1 MERVTFLLEASG
13 DRLTCMLNPETLLVR
28 RRAGV
33 IPRRSIGGRVSG
45 GGRADEPL
53 LFTGGGVTELQLD
66 LLFDVTLLGSSM
78 ATENVRDL
86 TTPFVEL
93 AENLLDDNELGHPPL
108 VRFVWGK
115 SWNIPGIVTS
125 VAERFE
131 FFTAGGEPRR
141 SWMRMRM
148 VRASEEALHAPT
160 PPSLALELDPEQIR
174 AASRIPAG
182 EIRTHEVLGS
192 AAPGPSGDGS
202 ADGASGD
209 TGVVTTERLDAIA
222 QRYYGNPALWRV
234 LAAFNGIT
242 DPLHLTPGQLIRIP
256 PLTLLAK
263 SP

>member
-13 DRLTCMLNPETLLVR
+13 DRLTCMLNPETLVVR

-33 IPRRSIGGRVSG
+33 LPRRSIGGRVSG

-53 LFTGGGVTELQLD
+53 LFTGGGVTELELD
-66 LLFDVTLLGSSM
+66 LLFDVTLLGSSVS
-78 ATENVRDL
+78 TDNVRDL
-86 TTPFVEL
+86 TTPFVEMT
-93 AENLLDDNELGHPPL
+93 ENLLDDKELGHPPL

-148 VRASEEALHAPT
+148 VRAGDDALHPLT
-160 PPSLALELDPEQIR
+160 QPSPLLDLDPEEIR
-174 AASRIPAG
+174 AASKGPTEDVRV
-182 EIRTHEVLGS
+182 HEVLGS
-192 AAPGPSGDGS
+192 AAPASDAGS
-202 ADGASGD
+202 AEGAGGASEVAD
-209 TGVVTTERLDAIA
+209 TERLDAIA

-263 SP
+263 AP